1 MRRSL
6 LALPLVLAALAF
18 AGCTAA
24 NTSSGDFK
32 GEQKDVADVVDTLGS
47 AAGAGDGEKICT
59 EVLAKALADKM
70 AAGGSTC
77 AQQLDDALADADDS
91 DLSVESVTV
100 DGATATAKVKG
111 RDGGNKDAVRTF
123 EFERSGQDWRIS
135 SLGDS

>member
-1 MRRSL
+1 MRRPL
-6 LALPLVLAALAF
+6 AALPLALAALAF

-24 NTSSGDFK
+24 NTSSGDFE
-32 GEQKDVADVVDTLGS
+32 GEQKNVADVVDTLGS
-47 AAGAGDGEKICT
+47 AAGAADGDKICT

-70 AAGGSTC
+70 AASGSTC

-111 RDGGNKDAVRTF
+111 RDGADKDAVRTF

-135 SLGDS
+135 SFGDS